1 MDERRKSQRIDV
13 SFPIECRAIPSTH
26 YFYTVSKDISQGG
39 AKIITNEFI
48 PRNNLLKVNLN
59 IIDKVLNLKAKV
71 TWCAQERL
79 SDRYS
84 TGLEFVE
91 VNESTKEGLKDFL
104 SAFN

>member
-1 MDERRKSQRIDV
+1 MQERRKYQRIDV

-26 YFYTVSKDISQGG
+26 YFYTVSKDVSQGG
-39 AKIITNEFI
+39 AKIVTNEFI
-48 PRNNLLKVNLN
+48 PKENLLKVNLN

-71 TWCAQERL
+71 TWCAKERL

-91 VNESTKEGLKDFL
+91 VNEPTKEELKDFL
-104 SAFN
+104 NTFN